1 LKRYLQRRRLI
12 VSDEAPLA
20 PYVYEGLDPVAA
32 RRSTGS
38 ALSEALKDVLGV
50 VSCAIEAARKPG
62 MPLGILSNIT
72 REAPLGS
79 LMVAFVL
86 GVVVARRRAR

>member
-1 LKRYLQRRRLI
+1 M
-12 VSDEAPLA
+12 SDEAPLA
-20 PYVYEGLDPVAA
+20 PYIYEGLDPVAA
-32 RRSTGS
+32 RRSAGS
-38 ALSEALKDVLGV
+38 AVSDVLKDVLGV
-50 VSCAIEAARKPG
+50 VSCAIDAARKPG

-79 LMVAFVL
+79 LMVAFAL